1 VEEYRRTGQATDE
14 NMAHA
19 HYILDT

>member
-1 VEEYRRTGQATDE
+1 MEKYFRAVQASDY